1 MAKPGANDANT
12 HPMPACSCRICN
24 QNRAPSPRS
33 RIWFQIRHHQD
44 TSRANRRHWF
54 FVHHGRDSVRLVQWR
69 FFLVYFGL
77 LTHPPAAPLSAWRS
91 PTRSLQKT
99 VRRPGCLTPV
109 SSGLLHS
116 APLRGQPRL
125 APAVDPLLCAPFRS
139 RNSPETGRALRQP
152 APAPK
157 VATSGLYLRRCNHGQ
172 HEDPP
177 TAPTRDVNRDSE
189 TDSANGGWLRR
200 LVRHRVNAHKSNS
213 AASNENETDNRQQ
226 HKDNA
231 NHSQNHRN
239 VKTETAWR

>member
-1 MAKPGANDANT
+1 MLENDAGKHFGRENRGEIFQEWRWQSGDSAPGAQT
-12 HPMPACSCRICN
+12 
-24 QNRAPSPRS
+24 
-33 RIWFQIRHHQD
+33 
-44 TSRANRRHWF
+44 
-54 FVHHGRDSVRLVQWR
+54 
-69 FFLVYFGL
+69 FGL
-77 LTHPPAAPLSAWRS
+77 TCYAVRPKDYAPPVLPD
-91 PTRSLQKT
+91 
-99 VRRPGCLTPV
+99 
-109 SSGLLHS
+109 SGDFRLLHF